1 MPLPMLEKTC
11 EKGFD
16 KAKVFEDGG
25 RGLGGRR
32 TFSRKS
38 LPPPNFPEEGAYRSH
53 ECMSTA
59 WEAVKSSTEKTSRLS
74 TPENPVFQR
83 GCITSSTNSGG
94 MSRSDLWS
102 RGRGPNRRDRFL
114 SASFSGAFCWPLYFA
129 ASASLPRGS
138 RPCRWMTRT
147 RGSHAASTGA
157 GSPPSFQ
164 ICPTSRQ
171 REYGVPAS
179 QRSQNEGA

>member
-1 MPLPMLEKTC
+1 
-11 EKGFD
+11 
-16 KAKVFEDGG
+16 
-25 RGLGGRR
+25 
-32 TFSRKS
+32 
-38 LPPPNFPEEGAYRSH
+38 
-53 ECMSTA
+53 MSTA

-114 SASFSGAFCWPLYFA
+114 SASFPGAFCWPCGFA

-157 GSPPSFQ
+157 GIAAVLPDMPHIKAAGVWRARKPAIPERGGVGLKVFHGEAFRRGQTRRDFQQGFGGPLLLFGGRFPP
-164 ICPTSRQ
+164 CPMQ
-171 REYGVPAS
+171 
-179 QRSQNEGA
+179 